1 MELAALHRPSYKVS
15 LQDYVSSRY
24 EPQEN
29 NTFVEFSAYVLF
41 PGALYPTSMRIN
53 DQGRLVV
60 NFRTKARFRGLFVES
75 HSGGRIKRAG
85 ETDRLLSLY
94 QFYYSLII

>member
-1 MELAALHRPSYKVS
+1 M
-15 LQDYVSSRY
+15 
-24 EPQEN
+24 
-29 NTFVEFSAYVLF
+29 

-75 HSGGRIKRAG
+75 HSAGRVKKAG
-85 ETDRLLSLY
+85 KIW
-94 QFYYSLII
+94 F